1 MQLTRLIRK
10 FLILQVARV
19 GVCVCVMALLLCTST
34 IFVQIHVDTLQRHVV
49 DQFDAHCLVKS

>member
-1 MQLTRLIRK
+1 MQKTRLIRK

-19 GVCVCVMALLLCTST
+19 GVCVMALRLCTST
-34 IFVQIHVDTLQRHVV
+34 IFVQIPVDTLQRHVV